1 MLQANAIDVETSP
14 TVVIQLPRG
23 RIQLAA
29 ELPLITRDVAIIG
42 VGEPKPDW
50 VTGVITVPPNAPGTT
65 ERPRGVVTQP
75 VSIID
80 AKLVCAMLVA
90 AAGTKLWL
98 QNVSFRNGASG
109 AGGAVFTQGSLDLF
123 NTVFTGCRGINGGAV
138 YHEGS
143 VNIDNSVF
151 THNRADCCGGA
162 LFSAASARL
171 NVAFCDF
178 SHNSDNSW
186 PTGEDTSGVIFNGPV
201 IGHAERAQL
210 PTDGVAVAPSPGVL
224 DFNSNP
230 ADRIYPPG
238 CRRRTPAWDRRWA
251 WAAAAAAAAA
261 AARGGTCPRRACPGP
276 TCSWRRPT
284 THRLPS
290 RCTPSY
296 SCRGRAGT
304 ASACATGWGRRRCT
318 RRWRAWTKP

>member
-1 MLQANAIDVETSP
+1 MDPPGFAPSKTDVCRLRDAVLQANVIDVETSP

-65 ERPRGVVTQP
+65 ERPRGVATQP

-90 AAGTKLWL
+90 TAGTKLWL

-138 YHEGS
+138 YHEK
-143 VNIDNSVF
+143 
-151 THNRADCCGGA
+151 
-162 LFSAASARL
+162 
-171 NVAFCDF
+171 
-178 SHNSDNSW
+178 
-186 PTGEDTSGVIFNGPV
+186 
-201 IGHAERAQL
+201 
-210 PTDGVAVAPSPGVL
+210 AP
-224 DFNSNP
+224 
-230 ADRIYPPG
+230 
-238 CRRRTPAWDRRWA
+238 
-251 WAAAAAAAAA
+251 
-261 AARGGTCPRRACPGP
+261 
-276 TCSWRRPT
+276 
-284 THRLPS
+284 
-290 RCTPSY
+290 
-296 SCRGRAGT
+296 
-304 ASACATGWGRRRCT
+304 
-318 RRWRAWTKP
+318 